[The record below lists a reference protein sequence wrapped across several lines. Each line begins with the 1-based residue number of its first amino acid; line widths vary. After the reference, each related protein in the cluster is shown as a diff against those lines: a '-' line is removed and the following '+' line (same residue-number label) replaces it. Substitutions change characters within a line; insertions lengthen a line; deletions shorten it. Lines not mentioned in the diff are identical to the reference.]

1 MSLKKKLGII
11 LAGIGLFSGT
21 SPALAENFESVSANE
36 PITLTQDMNQ
46 QIMSKLL
53 FAENGN
59 NTTPRELYH
68 YSHSSHASHYSHS
81 SHTSHYSS
89 YY

>member
-1 MSLKKKLGII
+1 MSLKKKMGVV
-11 LAGIGLFSGT
+11 LASIGLFSGT
-21 SPALAENFESVSANE
+21 SSALAENFENVSANE
-36 PITLTQDMNQ
+36 PITLTQNMNQ
-46 QIMSKLL
+46 QIMSNLL
-53 FAENGN
+53 SNENNN
-59 NTTPRELYH
+59 NTVARELYH

>member
-1 MSLKKKLGII
+1 MNIKKVIGII
-11 LAGIGLFSGT
+11 LAGIGFISGT
-21 SPALAENFESVSANE
+21 SSVAAENTEKVMANE
-36 PITLTQDMNQ
+36 PIILTQDMGQ
-46 QIMSKLL
+46 QIMNSLL
-53 FAENGN
+53 LADNENSIGDK
-59 NTTPRELYH
+59 PLYH